1 MPLFQRTIKLTLATC
16 LAAALAY
23 ALGLTYAISAGV
35 IAILSISD
43 TRRST
48 IKQAYQRFMSTLLA
62 LAIGSLAFSFL
73 GFNLWA
79 LGVFIALYVPGAF
92 LLGWQIGIT
101 PSTVLVTH
109 LLIEQSTSW
118 GLLLNELALFL
129 IGTSFALLANLYMP
143 SNQGAIDHY
152 HDVVEDQLK
161 KILGRFAELLGK
173 GDGRNDARLIKELD
187 GILKDALKLVYLDH
201 SNHLFHQTNYHIHYF
216 EMRKRQNDIL
226 RDMAENVNRC
236 QLAASESIILA
247 QLFKKTAQQLSQE
260 NPAQDLLDDISHYLA
275 IFRERPL
282 PKTREEFETRATLL
296 QLLRDLETFIHVKV
310 DFYQH
315 FHQETE

>member
-62 LAIGSLAFSFL
+62 LAIGSLAFSFF

-143 SNQGAIDHY
+143 SNQG
-152 HDVVEDQLK
+152 
-161 KILGRFAELLGK
+161 
-173 GDGRNDARLIKELD
+173 
-187 GILKDALKLVYLDH
+187 
-201 SNHLFHQTNYHIHYF
+201 
-216 EMRKRQNDIL
+216 
-226 RDMAENVNRC
+226 
-236 QLAASESIILA
+236 SIITMMLS
-247 QLFKKTAQQLSQE
+247 KT
-260 NPAQDLLDDISHYLA
+260 N
-275 IFRERPL
+275 
-282 PKTREEFETRATLL
+282 
-296 QLLRDLETFIHVKV
+296 
-310 DFYQH
+310 
-315 FHQETE
+315 

>member
-16 LAAALAY
+16 LAAALAA

-35 IAILSISD
+35 IAILSVSD

-48 IKQAYQRFMSTLLA
+48 IKQGYQRFMSTLLA
-62 LAIGSLAFSFL
+62 LTIGSLAFSLF

-79 LGVFIALYVPGAF
+79 LGVFIALYAPCAF

-118 GLLLNELALFL
+118 GLLLNELVLFL

-143 SNQGAIDHY
+143 SNQAAINHY

-161 KILGRFAELLGK
+161 KILSHFADMLGK
-173 GDGRNDARLIKELD
+173 NSKHAPPC
-187 GILKDALKLVYLDH
+187 
-201 SNHLFHQTNYHIHYF
+201 SN
-216 EMRKRQNDIL
+216 
-226 RDMAENVNRC
+226 C
-236 QLAASESIILA
+236 
-247 QLFKKTAQQLSQE
+247 
-260 NPAQDLLDDISHYLA
+260 
-275 IFRERPL
+275 
-282 PKTREEFETRATLL
+282 
-296 QLLRDLETFIHVKV
+296 
-310 DFYQH
+310 
-315 FHQETE
+315 

>member
-35 IAILSISD
+35 IAILSVSD

-62 LAIGSLAFSFL
+62 LVIGSLAFSFF

-79 LGVFIALYVPGAF
+79 LGVFIALYAPCAF
-92 LLGWQIGIT
+92 LMGWQIGIT

-143 SNQGAIDHY
+143 SNQAAINHY

-161 KILGRFAELLGK
+161 KILCRFAELLGK

-187 GILKDALKLVYLDH
+187 GILKDALNLVYLDH

-236 QLAASESIILA
+236 Q
-247 QLFKKTAQQLSQE
+247 
-260 NPAQDLLDDISHYLA
+260 
-275 IFRERPL
+275 
-282 PKTREEFETRATLL
+282 
-296 QLLRDLETFIHVKV
+296 
-310 DFYQH
+310 
-315 FHQETE
+315 

>member
-62 LAIGSLAFSFL
+62 LAIGSLTFSFL

-79 LGVFIALYVPGAF
+79 LGVFIALYVPCAF

-143 SNQGAIDHY
+143 SNQAAIDHY

-161 KILGRFAELLGK
+161 KILGRFAEFLGK

-187 GILKDALKLVYLDH
+187 GILKDALNLVYLDH

-226 RDMAENVNRC
+226 LDMAENVNRC
-236 QLAASESIILA
+236 QLAASESMILA

-260 NPAQDLLDDISHYLA
+260 NPAQDLLDDISQYLA

-296 QLLRDLETFIHVKV
+296 QLLRDLEYFIQIKV
-310 DFYQH
+310 DFYQQ
-315 FHQETE
+315 FHKVNE

>member
-62 LAIGSLAFSFL
+62 LAIGSLAFSFF

-79 LGVFIALYVPGAF
+79 LGVFIALYVPCAF

-129 IGTSFALLANLYMP
+129 I
-143 SNQGAIDHY
+143 
-152 HDVVEDQLK
+152 
-161 KILGRFAELLGK
+161 
-173 GDGRNDARLIKELD
+173 
-187 GILKDALKLVYLDH
+187 
-201 SNHLFHQTNYHIHYF
+201 
-216 EMRKRQNDIL
+216 
-226 RDMAENVNRC
+226 
-236 QLAASESIILA
+236 
-247 QLFKKTAQQLSQE
+247 
-260 NPAQDLLDDISHYLA
+260 
-275 IFRERPL
+275 
-282 PKTREEFETRATLL
+282 
-296 QLLRDLETFIHVKV
+296 
-310 DFYQH
+310 
-315 FHQETE
+315 